1 MVMHYVQLNI
11 RTRFGPTD
19 KVAAIFARI
28 APRLASLGWRM
39 LGAWR
44 PVMGDVSHLLLLFEL
59 DDLAHVANVREA
71 VRQDPEINGAFR
83 ELVELVEGEDL
94 HLLER
99 LASEFRGT

>member
-1 MVMHYVQLNI
+1 MKHYVQLNI

-19 KVAAIFARI
+19 EVAAIFARI

-59 DDLAHVANVREA
+59 DNLAHVANVREA
-71 VRQDPEINGAFR
+71 VREDSEINGAFR
-83 ELVELVEGEDL
+83 ELMNLVEGEDL

-99 LASEFRGT
+99 LAPEFRSS

>member
-1 MVMHYVQLNI
+1 MQHYVQLNI

-19 KVAAIFARI
+19 EVAAIFARI
-28 APRLASLGWRM
+28 APRLAALGWRM

-59 DDLAHVANVREA
+59 DQLANVANVRAA
-71 VRQDPEINGAFR
+71 VRQDGEINAAFR
-83 ELVELVEGEDL
+83 ELLKLVEGEDL

-99 LASEFRGT
+99 LAPEYRAA

>member
-1 MVMHYVQLNI
+1 MKHYVQLNI

-19 KVAAIFARI
+19 EVAAIFARI

-44 PVMGDVSHLLLLFEL
+44 PVMGDVSHLLVLFEL
-59 DDLAHVANVREA
+59 DKLANVANVREA
-71 VRQDPEINGAFR
+71 VRQDPEIEAAFR
-83 ELVELVEGEDL
+83 QLVEVVEGEDL

-99 LASEFRGT
+99 LAPEFRGTS

>member
-1 MVMHYVQLNI
+1 MKHYVQLNI

-19 KVAAIFARI
+19 EVAAIFARI

-71 VRQDPEINGAFR
+71 VREDREINGAFR
-83 ELVELVEGEDL
+83 ELMNLVEREDL

-99 LASEFRGT
+99 LAPEFRGT

>member
-1 MVMHYVQLNI
+1 MKHYIQLNI

-19 KVAAIFARI
+19 EVAAIFARI
-28 APRLASLGWRM
+28 APRMASLGWRM

-59 DDLAHVANVREA
+59 DDLANVANVREA
-71 VRQDPEINGAFR
+71 VRENPEINGAFL
-83 ELVELVEGEDL
+83 ELMNLVEGEDL

-99 LASEFRGT
+99 LAPEFRGT

>member
-1 MVMHYVQLNI
+1 MKHYVQLNV

-19 KVAAIFARI
+19 EVAAIFARI
-28 APRLASLGWRM
+28 APRLAALGWRM

-71 VRQDPEINGAFR
+71 VREDGEVNAAFR
-83 ELVELVEGEDL
+83 ELVKVVEGEDL
-94 HLLER
+94 QLLER
-99 LASEFRGT
+99 LAPEYRAA

>member
-1 MVMHYVQLNI
+1 VKHYIQLNI

-19 KVAAIFARI
+19 EVAAIFARI
-28 APRLASLGWRM
+28 APRMASLGWRM

-59 DDLAHVANVREA
+59 DDLANVANVREA
-71 VRQDPEINGAFR
+71 VRENPEINGAFL
-83 ELVELVEGEDL
+83 ELMNLVEGEDL

-99 LASEFRGT
+99 LAPEFRGT

>member
-1 MVMHYVQLNI
+1 MKHYVQLNI

-19 KVAAIFARI
+19 EVAAIFARI

-59 DDLAHVANVREA
+59 DNLAHVANVREA
-71 VRQDPEINGAFR
+71 VREDAEINGAFR
-83 ELVELVEGEDL
+83 ELMNLVEGEDL

-99 LASEFRGT
+99 LAPEFLGA